1 MIIKDLIMIIKDLIK
16 KLISFL
22 GPAAVTALGFTSC
35 DIIPIPRVEYGVL
48 HSDFKEDITVT
59 DENDRAL
66 KGIQVV
72 IDRHP
77 ESKYRMYMDTLVTD
91 ASGKAQKVVSNDYE
105 GVGPKVKVYFEDK
118 DGELN
123 GGSFANDSMEIVPVR
138 TKEGDKHWYSGE
150 WTVSGTKKLKKQ

>member
-22 GPAAVTALGFTSC
+22 GPAAVTALGFSSC
-35 DIIPIPRVEYGVL
+35 LPLEEYGTP

-59 DENDRAL
+59 DENDRPV

-123 GGSFANDSMEIVPVR
+123 GGSFIEDSMEIVPVR

>member
-1 MIIKDLIMIIKDLIK
+1 MILNKTIMKNILK
-16 KLISFL
+16 KLISLF
-22 GPAAVTALGFTSC
+22 GPAVVTALGFTGC
-35 DIIPIPRVEYGVL
+35 DLPLLEYGTP

-59 DENDRAL
+59 DENDQAV

-91 ASGKAQKVVSNDYE
+91 ASGKAQKVVNNDSG

-123 GGSFANDSMEIVPVR
+123 GGSFIEDSMEIVPVK
-138 TKEGDKHWYSGE
+138 TKDGDNHWYEGE